1 MKKCK
6 VLSMMLIFFMTTLIS
21 SCSGPKLT
29 VFSSKTD
36 STQTVDED
44 KIYEVKKT
52 SLTSVTS
59 GTALLVARRETSL
72 YFNDVSGIITKLN
85 IRVNDKIKPGQIIAE
100 IVSEELIHEMEQL
113 KLSLDKAQLEL
124 QQIELNIANETDDL
138 EIYKMYLEDAKKA
151 LENDNNQE
159 NLNEYNR
166 ALITY
171 RQGERSLEIAKK
183 NREIANLEIESIE
196 KSIKYTEQR
205 LNDCKLVS
213 RVEGIVTYIEGFS
226 IMDYI
231 PSEKIIAKVVE
242 PRNIVVKFIG
252 NNLDGLEYGMKVK
265 VKLNDKEYDAVVY
278 EPIAGDLIQPL
289 DTTEESSNYIYLE
302 LEQQVEGLKLGE
314 VMNAS
319 VSALIAEGVITIP
332 RSALRTDGTK
342 TWVEKYK
349 DGKIEETEI
358 VIGLESG
365 PNIEVVKGLTEGDK
379 IIKGY

>member
-1 MKKCK
+1 
-6 VLSMMLIFFMTTLIS
+6 MTTLIS

-138 EIYKMYLEDAKKA
+138 EIYKMYLEYAKKA

-252 NNLDGLEYGMKVK
+252 NYLDGLEYGTKVK